1 MTLFD
6 RHAAGADA
14 DLALE
19 ADLQALRLAG
29 RPLPPTFTAAVLAD
43 LTPYPSPTKGGE
55 IANVANGSPSLRR
68 RGGGGARSAW
78 WQGQV
83 AACVLGLLGLA
94 IMLGTADFTGVLT
107 GWWSAADTWLTRF
120 AGDGGNALDLLWSAL
135 SAGPA
140 TPPASLGLIV
150 GALILALGA
159 GGFLVRS
166 LDWQTT

>member
-1 MTLFD
+1 
-6 RHAAGADA
+6 
-14 DLALE
+14 
-19 ADLQALRLAG
+19 
-29 RPLPPTFTAAVLAD
+29 
-43 LTPYPSPTKGGE
+43 
-55 IANVANGSPSLRR
+55 
-68 RGGGGARSAW
+68 
-78 WQGQV
+78 
-83 AACVLGLLGLA
+83 LGLLGLA